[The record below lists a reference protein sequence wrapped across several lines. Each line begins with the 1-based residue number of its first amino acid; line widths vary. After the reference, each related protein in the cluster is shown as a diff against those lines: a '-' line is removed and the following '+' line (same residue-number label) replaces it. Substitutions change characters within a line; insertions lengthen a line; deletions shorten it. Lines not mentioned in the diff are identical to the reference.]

1 MILIDPKRVELSGY
15 NGLPHLLHSVIT
27 ESKQAASAL
36 RWAVLEM
43 EARYVKFAKA
53 GARNLESYNASC
65 EDAKDR
71 LYSIVIIID
80 ELADLMMQDGRET
93 EESIVR
99 IAQKARATG
108 IHLILATQRPSVN
121 VVTGL
126 IKANIPSRI
135 AFSMASQID
144 SRTVLDAPGAEDL
157 IGRGDML
164 FQPSGAPKP
173 TRMQGVFVSDREIS
187 ELVKFWRNQGEAQY
201 LEGIVAVDT
210 GKSGGNGESGRDDE
224 PADRLFNEAVQVIA
238 EHDRAS
244 SSLLQRR
251 LRVGYARAARII
263 DELEEKGYVGPADRS
278 NARVVNRDKIAADAA
293 GANGGSTGGTSAA
306 GATGED
312 A

>member
-1 MILIDPKRVELSGY
+1 
-15 NGLPHLLHSVIT
+15 
-27 ESKQAASAL
+27 
-36 RWAVLEM
+36 
-43 EARYVKFAKA
+43 
-53 GARNLESYNASC
+53 
-65 EDAKDR
+65 
-71 LYSIVIIID
+71 
-80 ELADLMMQDGRET
+80 
-93 EESIVR
+93 
-99 IAQKARATG
+99 
-108 IHLILATQRPSVN
+108 
-121 VVTGL
+121 
-126 IKANIPSRI
+126 
-135 AFSMASQID
+135 
-144 SRTVLDAPGAEDL
+144 
-157 IGRGDML
+157 
-164 FQPSGAPKP
+164 
-173 TRMQGVFVSDREIS
+173 MQGVFVSDREIS